1 MARQTSPSLNESMKL
16 IVANMLNSI
25 QPTDIF
31 YGTVTGVGP
40 LQITINQKLV
50 LPESFLILSNMVKD
64 HYVDLTVSFQTE
76 NDKFLVPTHT
86 HPFEDTQP
94 NGQPKPSVTQPT
106 IDFDTTHKHEI
117 KHKIKVLQHYALKK
131 GEKVILL
138 RMQGGQKY
146 LVLDRVE
153 TPPTEGEWL

>member
-31 YGTVTGVGP
+31 YGTVTGIEP
-40 LQITINQKLV
+40 LQITIDQKLI

-76 NDKFLVPTHT
+76 NDAFMVPDHT
-86 HPFEDTQP
+86 HPYTDVPVGAST
-94 NGQPKPSVTQPT
+94 TQPT
-106 IDFDTTHKHEI
+106 TDLDTTHKHEI
-117 KHKIKVLQHYALKK
+117 KRKIKVLQHYALKK
-131 GEKVILL
+131 NEKVILL

-146 LVLDRVE
+146 LVLDRVN

>member
-40 LQITINQKLV
+40 LQITIDQKLV

-64 HYVDLTVSFQTE
+64 HYVDLTVSFATE
-76 NDKFLVPTHT
+76 NDAFLNPTHT
-86 HPFEDTQP
+86 HEYVDTP
-94 NGQPKPSVTQPT
+94 LPPMPPSKTMPT
-106 IDFDTTHKHEI
+106 TDFNTTHKHEI
-117 KHKIKVLQHYALKK
+117 KHKIKVKQHYALKK

-146 LVLDRVE
+146 LVLDRVN
-153 TPPTEGEWL
+153 TPPVEGEWL

>member
-1 MARQTSPSLNESMKL
+1 MVRQASPTLNESIKL
-16 IVANMLNSI
+16 IVANMINSM
-25 QPTDIF
+25 QPTDVF
-31 YGTVTGVGP
+31 YGTVTGVEP
-40 LQITINQKLV
+40 LQITVDQKLV

-76 NDKFLVPTHT
+76 NDAFMKPTHT
-86 HPFEDTQP
+86 HPYTDTP
-94 NGQPKPSVTQPT
+94 VGASTTQPT
-106 IDFDTTHKHEI
+106 ADLDTTHKHEI

-131 GEKVILL
+131 DEKVILL

-153 TPPTEGEWL
+153 TPPVEGEWL